1 MADIDDLAGTFE
13 QVVAA
18 INRRDAGAYSSF
30 WHEQIVA
37 FPPFSP
43 FAVEGKSR
51 LVPLAEANFANAES
65 LSLTPINP
73 QCRVIGSTGIVWGHM
88 SLAVKPKD
96 GPLSATFARFT
107 FIFAKTD
114 GKWQEVAIH
123 ASQLPSG
130 S

>member
-1 MADIDDLAGTFE
+1 MPDIDDLTGTFE

-43 FAVEGKSR
+43 FAVEGKST
-51 LVPLAEANFANAES
+51 LQPLAEANFANAES

-73 QCRVIGSTGIVWGHM
+73 QCRVIGNTGIVWGHM

>member
-30 WHEQIVA
+30 WHDQIVA

-43 FAVEGKSR
+43 FAVEGKST

>member
-1 MADIDDLAGTFE
+1 MADIDELVGTFE

-18 INRRDAGAYSSF
+18 INRRDANAYSSF

-43 FAVEGKSR
+43 FPVDGKAT
-51 LVPLAEANFANAES
+51 LQPLAEANFANAES

-73 QCRVIGSTGIVWGHM
+73 QCRVVGNTGIVWGHM

-107 FIFAKTD
+107 FVFAKTD

-130 S
+130 T

>member
-13 QVVAA
+13 QIVAA

-43 FAVEGKSR
+43 FAVEGKST

>member
-1 MADIDDLAGTFE
+1 MPDIDDLTGTFE

-43 FAVEGKSR
+43 FAVEGKST

-73 QCRVIGSTGIVWGHM
+73 QCRVIGNTGIVWGHM

>member
-43 FAVEGKSR
+43 FAVEGKST